1 MNKGQFNLWV
11 AIVGAIG
18 MLGASAITSFVT
30 SNVKISVLE
39 EREEN
44 HYEEVQ
50 KQLGMMDKKL
60 DKILEDKVPSLIQ
73 KK

>member
-1 MNKGQFNLWV
+1 
-11 AIVGAIG
+11 